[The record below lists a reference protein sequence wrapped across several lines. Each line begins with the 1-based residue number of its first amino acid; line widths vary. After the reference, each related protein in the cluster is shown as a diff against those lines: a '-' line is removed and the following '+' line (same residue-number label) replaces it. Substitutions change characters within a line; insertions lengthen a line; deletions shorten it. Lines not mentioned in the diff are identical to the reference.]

1 MIVQRH
7 HLISSLPPKTSKFF
21 SALFRSR
28 CNPLPYNRR
37 LDSRSTT
44 AEKFSLYSIT
54 DRRVRNQS
62 HQCRYLVINGFNF
75 HQVLLYLLQLGVT
88 ELFCLVQSGSKNSI
102 QRKLQ
107 SKATKMNQG
116 IWMAKDVGLN
126 NGEMAYDTSSRV
138 DPKRSH
144 QWFMDGTETDLFPNK
159 KQAVGVPTTNL
170 FSGFLNSNVSP
181 WGNAS
186 GFTSISGQFSEWLF
200 DTKTARAVNFD
211 DRRYSSDSTEKV
223 LIERKVNEDFF
234 TSDSSFGLSMSHTLE
249 DPRSGL
255 NFGGIRKV
263 KVSEV
268 KDSENIMSASM
279 GYVSNRADYNSVST
293 DHAYNKVEDGIM
305 LMGLPYNKGDSIG
318 DTYERENNVFVSM
331 GQSYNKSKDNSAI
344 AMSNT
349 FDKGD
354 NNFMSM
360 SQTYNRTDDGSV
372 TLGQTY
378 SKGDDSAISITHSYK
393 GDNHNLSVGP
403 SYSRGESTIISFG
416 GYDYDTNPS
425 GSIISSYNLLT
436 SQSSVQRS
444 TAPSE
449 KELVQSNNVI
459 VSGAEVSKK
468 KDNLRTSKK
477 ASSNNFPSNVRSL
490 LSTGMLDG
498 VPVKY
503 IVRSKEKELR
513 GVIKSSGYR
522 CGCQTCKFSKVINA
536 YEFEQHA
543 GCKTKH
549 PNNHIY
555 FENGKT
561 IYGIV
566 QELRSTPQNMLFDV
580 IQSIIG
586 SPINQNCFRLWKES
600 FLAATD
606 ELKRIYGKDEM
617 KQLL

>member
-1 MIVQRH
+1 
-7 HLISSLPPKTSKFF
+7 
-21 SALFRSR
+21 
-28 CNPLPYNRR
+28 
-37 LDSRSTT
+37 
-44 AEKFSLYSIT
+44 
-54 DRRVRNQS
+54 
-62 HQCRYLVINGFNF
+62 
-75 HQVLLYLLQLGVT
+75 
-88 ELFCLVQSGSKNSI
+88 
-102 QRKLQ
+102 
-107 SKATKMNQG
+107 MNQG
-116 IWMAKDVGLN
+116 IWMTKDAGLN
-126 NGEMAYDTSSRV
+126 IGEMTYDTSSRV

-186 GFTSISGQFSEWLF
+186 GFTSISGEFSEWLF
-200 DTKTARAVNFD
+200 DTETARAVNFD
-211 DRRYSSDSTEKV
+211 DQRYSSDSTGKV
-223 LIERKVNEDFF
+223 LIERKVNEDLF
-234 TSDSSFGLSMSHTLE
+234 TSDSSFGLSMSRTLE

-255 NFGGIRKV
+255 YFGGIRKV

-268 KDSENIMSASM
+268 KDSDNIMSASM
-279 GYVSNRADYNSVST
+279 GYVSNRAEYNSLST

-305 LMGLPYNKGDSIG
+305 LMGLPYNQGDSIG
-318 DTYERENNVFVSM
+318 DTYERENNVSVSM
-331 GQSYNKSKDNSAI
+331 GRSYNKSKDNSAI
-344 AMSNT
+344 AMNNT

-360 SQTYNRTDDGSV
+360 SQTYNRTDDSSA

-393 GDNHNLSVGP
+393 EDNYNLSVGP
-403 SYSRGESTIISFG
+403 SYGRGESTIISFG
-416 GYDYDTNPS
+416 GCDDDTNLS
-425 GSIISSYNLLT
+425 GSIISSYNLLMG
-436 SQSSVQRS
+436 QSSVQRS
-444 TAPSE
+444 NAPSE

-459 VSGAEVSKK
+459 VSGAKVSRK
-468 KDNLRTSKK
+468 KDEPRTSKK

-513 GVIKSSGYR
+513 GVIKSSGYQ
-522 CGCQTCKFSKVINA
+522 CGCQTCNFSKVINA

-561 IYGIV
+561 IYGVV

-606 ELKRIYGKDEM
+606 EQTYIWKG
-617 KQLL
+617 